1 MPVKKISISDL
12 VGLPKTTLVFD
23 VRSEGEY
30 QHAHIPGAISLPL
43 FNNEERAI
51 VGTAYKKEGKQ
62 KAIKLGLDF
71 FGVKMRKMVEEV
83 EKHTKNKPQQ
93 IIVHCWRGGM
103 RSAGVA
109 WLLDLYGYE
118 VCTIIGGY
126 KAFRRWTLEQFEK
139 EYSFRIL
146 GGYTGSS
153 KTELLQSL
161 LESNESIVDLEGL
174 AHHKGSAFGSL
185 GQPPQPTQE
194 MFENKLAQKLYENSN
209 TKRIWVEDESQRIGS
224 VNIPKAL
231 WNSLRKAPLY
241 FIEIPFEERLAFI
254 LKNYG
259 VFDKEK
265 LVNSI
270 MRIQKRFG
278 PMETK
283 TAINFILEGDIKS
296 AFSLLLHYYDKHY
309 IKAMHT
315 RENIKEL
322 LQTISS
328 DSVSASENKELL
340 LSFIKE

>member
-1 MPVKKISISDL
+1 MCSSDL
-12 VGLPKTTLVFD
+12 
-23 VRSEGEY
+23 
-30 QHAHIPGAISLPL
+30 SLPL

-51 VGTAYKKEGKQ
+51 VGTAYKKEDKQ

-83 EKHTKNKPQQ
+83 EKHTKNKSQK
-93 IIVHCWRGGM
+93 IVVHCWRGGM

-118 VCTIIGGY
+118 VCTITGGY

-161 LESNESIVDLEGL
+161 LESNESIIDLEGM

-209 TKRIWVEDESQRIGS
+209 AKRIWVEDESQRIGS

-231 WNSLRKAPLY
+231 WSSLRKAPLY

-322 LQTISS
+322 LHTISS
-328 DSVSASENKELL
+328 DSVSASANKELL